1 MNERKRNQRNN
12 PNISTFIRR
21 PIASK
26 IGSHNLTLLNETSRE
41 NNQNAIRGPANK
53 SLILKDQLDLVYNS
67 YLQALLKQEI
77 AENQIKK
84 REKVLNGQILLQEE
98 NVAKRKECLNQIQKE
113 ADLLIK
119 KEEIV
124 KMIKNLEEN
133 INKINGIYANYQIQK
148 HVQTVHGALTY
159 ISGTLVLKNIKSLEN
174 KDQEKLVDSV
184 KKLTLATEKIV
195 NCGRDFEGVHKLAED
210 CRNLIQIVKKIKE
223 SQLLLSTMEENAEL
237 TVLQKLS
244 DEFAK
249 QYENVEQ
256 KT

>member
-1 MNERKRNQRNN
+1 MNESKRNN
-12 PNISTFIRR
+12 PNINEPSPENTSISIGG
-21 PIASK
+21 PAKKTSLKSK
-26 IGSHNLTLLNETSRE
+26 I
-41 NNQNAIRGPANK
+41 
-53 SLILKDQLDLVYNS
+53 QLDLVYNS

-77 AENQIKK
+77 VEKEIKK
-84 REKVLNGQILLQEE
+84 QEKVLNGQILLQEE
-98 NVAKRKECLNQIQKE
+98 NVAQMKERYNQIKKE
-113 ADLLIK
+113 TDLLIK

-124 KMIKNLEEN
+124 KMINTLEEN
-133 INKINGIYANYQIQK
+133 INKIKGLYTNYQTQE
-148 HVQTVHGALTY
+148 HVETVHGALTY

-184 KKLTLATEKIV
+184 KKLTLATEKVV

-223 SQLLLSTMEENAEL
+223 SQVVLSTMEEDAEL

-249 QYENVEQ
+249 QYENVE
-256 KT
+256 